1 MHTAWSKC
9 PHESRESGLGGGEVG
24 EWRRGTRHT
33 GQSAVACSLAFLR
46 TVFQSVGES
55 VSSEQRSNTLCGEES
70 YRTNSQ
76 MPQQLK
82 TMVTIRI

>member
-1 MHTAWSKC
+1 MAWSKC

-24 EWRRGTRHT
+24 EGRRGTRHT

-55 VSSEQRSNTLCGEES
+55 VSSE
-70 YRTNSQ
+70 
-76 MPQQLK
+76 
-82 TMVTIRI
+82 